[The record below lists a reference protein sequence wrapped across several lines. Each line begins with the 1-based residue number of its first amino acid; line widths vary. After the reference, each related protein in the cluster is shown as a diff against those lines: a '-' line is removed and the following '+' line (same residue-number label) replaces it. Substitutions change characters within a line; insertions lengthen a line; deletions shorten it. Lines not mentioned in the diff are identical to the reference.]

1 MREIPA
7 AVLFDLDGTLV
18 DTLDDITIVL
28 SRVLV
33 AHGFPPRGRAAV
45 SRMVGDGA
53 RALELINEVQPE
65 LVLLDLNMPQL
76 GGLEVLRQI
85 QEERPDLPVIVVSS
99 QSAMKTVQEVAQL
112 GAIGYVLKHASKN
125 EALRALRE
133 ALATLEGEPSP

>member
-1 MREIPA
+1 MPQPRRALVVDDEPHVRVFLKLLLRELGIEVCGEA
-7 AVLFDLDGTLV
+7 
-18 DTLDDITIVL
+18 
-28 SRVLV
+28 
-33 AHGFPPRGRAAV
+33 
-45 SRMVGDGA
+45 GDGA

-65 LVLLDLNMPQL
+65 IVLLDLNMPQL

-99 QSAMKTVQEVAQL
+99 QSAMKTVQDVAQL

>member
-1 MREIPA
+1 MPQPRRALVVDDEPHVRVFLKLLLRELGIEVCGEA
-7 AVLFDLDGTLV
+7 
-18 DTLDDITIVL
+18 
-28 SRVLV
+28 
-33 AHGFPPRGRAAV
+33 
-45 SRMVGDGA
+45 GDGA

>member
-1 MREIPA
+1 MPQPRRALVVDDEPHVRVFLKLLLRELGIEVCGEA
-7 AVLFDLDGTLV
+7 
-18 DTLDDITIVL
+18 
-28 SRVLV
+28 
-33 AHGFPPRGRAAV
+33 
-45 SRMVGDGA
+45 GDGA

-65 LVLLDLNMPQL
+65 IVLLDLNMPQL

>member
-1 MREIPA
+1 MPQPRRALVVDDEAHVRVFLKLLLRELGIEVCGEA
-7 AVLFDLDGTLV
+7 
-18 DTLDDITIVL
+18 
-28 SRVLV
+28 
-33 AHGFPPRGRAAV
+33 
-45 SRMVGDGA
+45 GDGA
-53 RALELINEVQPE
+53 RALELINELQPE

-133 ALATLEGEPSP
+133 ALATLENEPSA

>member
-1 MREIPA
+1 MPQPRRALVVDDEPHVRVFLKLLLRELGIEVCGEA
-7 AVLFDLDGTLV
+7 
-18 DTLDDITIVL
+18 
-28 SRVLV
+28 
-33 AHGFPPRGRAAV
+33 
-45 SRMVGDGA
+45 GDGA

-133 ALATLEGEPSP
+133 ALATLENESSA